1 VAFKCANFVMAI
13 IFKFLCGGKKLKH
26 VGLSCREK
34 VCVMVDVYSGI
45 GDLSDAVE
53 EVKLA
58 KQGKIKLKSAEALL
72 DEL

>member
-1 VAFKCANFVMAI
+1 MACVAFKCANCVMAI

-45 GDLSDAVE
+45 LSLSLMFV
-53 EVKLA
+53 VSVFTLA
-58 KQGKIKLKSAEALL
+58 GNSFI
-72 DEL
+72 